1 MTRFLPL
8 ALVAALVAAGCGSGG
23 STENTAPGGA
33 ETTESTAPGGAE
45 TTEGA
50 APGGAETTEGATP
63 GGAETAEAHQSGAE
77 GPTGI
82 TARPCRNTGE
92 EGLLMR
98 VTGVSCSTGK
108 KVAASWRSKSGCAP
122 AAGESRSAC
131 TVGGFRCLTVSVGQ
145 GLAVTCARPER
156 SIAFIVKG

>member
-1 MTRFLPL
+1 MIRFLPL
-8 ALVAALVAAGCGSGG
+8 ALVAAMLAAGCGSGG
-23 STENTAPGGA
+23 S
-33 ETTESTAPGGAE
+33 TESTAPGGAE
-45 TTEGA
+45 TTEGT
-50 APGGAETTEGATP
+50 APGGAETTEGTAP
-63 GGAETAEAHQSGAE
+63 GGAETAESTAPGGAENPEAHQSGAE
-77 GPTGI
+77 GPTGVV
-82 TARPCRNTGE
+82 ARPCRNTGE
-92 EGLLMR
+92 AGLLLR
-98 VTGVSCSTGK
+98 VTGVSCSTGR

>member
-1 MTRFLPL
+1 MRVMTRFLPL
-8 ALVAALVAAGCGSGG
+8 ALVAALLAGGCGSGG
-23 STENTAPGGA
+23 STESTAPGGA

-50 APGGAETTEGATP
+50 APGGAETAESTAP
-63 GGAETAEAHQSGAE
+63 GGAETAESTAPGGAENPEAHQSGAE
-77 GPTGI
+77 GPTGVV
-82 TARPCRNTGE
+82 ARPCRNTGE

-131 TVGGFRCLTVSVGQ
+131 T
-145 GLAVTCARPER
+145 
-156 SIAFIVKG
+156 